1 MASVHRT
8 RRSNQLDDGA
18 PRTPPPAFG
27 ISMRGNRFVEPS
39 GRCSGVLPRAGASP
53 PQTFALLSE
62 SSGLMG

>member
-39 GRCSGVLPRAGASP
+39 GRCSGVLPGLVLPRRKLLPCFPSP
-53 PQTFALLSE
+53 L
-62 SSGLMG
+62 G